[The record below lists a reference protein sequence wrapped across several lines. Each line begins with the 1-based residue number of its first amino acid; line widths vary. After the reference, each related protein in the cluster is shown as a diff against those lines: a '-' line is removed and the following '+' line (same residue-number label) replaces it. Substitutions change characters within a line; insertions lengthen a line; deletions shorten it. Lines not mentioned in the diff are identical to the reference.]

1 MPPGKFIPVFEA
13 TGQITQL
20 DEEVLRIVCRDIR
33 EVRRRGLPLVP
44 VSVNLSKLHIKKSGI
59 LDRVRELTEE
69 YGISQNAISFEI
81 TESAAFHDRKSM
93 DSLVSSLHSMGFE
106 VDMDDYGTGSST
118 LKSLSH
124 TNFDTLKLDKSFI
137 DFIGD
142 KKTDIIIQSTIR
154 MAEKLKMNIIAEGV
168 ETEEQVKFLMG
179 SQCFVAQGYYF
190 SRPLDREDYF
200 QKLEGEKGQK

>member
-1 MPPGKFIPVFEA
+1 M
-13 TGQITQL
+13 
-20 DEEVLRIVCRDIR
+20 
-33 EVRRRGLPLVP
+33 P

-190 SRPLDREDYF
+190 SKPLDREDYF